1 MRVEEKKVNVI
12 GLGYVGLPSALL
24 LAQKGF
30 NIVGTDIS
38 VKLINKLATK
48 EISFDELEIEKVYLD
63 VIEKDNLKFSCKV
76 ERSDFYLICV
86 PTPCDSNNKAD
97 LSYVY
102 SVVDEIIKVMDENN
116 VLIIESTIPVGTCNQ
131 IKEYIKLRSNFY
143 DPNICHCPERVIP
156 GSSIKEILNN
166 DRVIGGTNEIITKE
180 VEELYNFWTNSKI
193 TIMSSEEAELVKL
206 IENSFRDVNIA
217 FANSIS
223 RICDSF
229 DFNSKLV
236 INAANLHPRVSIL
249 NPGIGVGGHCI
260 PVDPYFLIDKFP
272 NESSLL
278 KSAREINEDQIK
290 FVSKK
295 LIRIIK
301 KFNKTLPI
309 NLLGFSYKPN
319 TSDIRESPSI
329 AIAKELK
336 NFFYSRSI
344 YMYEPN
350 LNEDLYLENL
360 FISCKFEFSDE
371 DINVI
376 LVDHRQFQDLK
387 STQTIRAT
395 DIL

>member
-143 DPNICHCPERVIP
+143 DPNI
-156 GSSIKEILNN
+156 
-166 DRVIGGTNEIITKE
+166 
-180 VEELYNFWTNSKI
+180 
-193 TIMSSEEAELVKL
+193 
-206 IENSFRDVNIA
+206 
-217 FANSIS
+217 
-223 RICDSF
+223 
-229 DFNSKLV
+229 
-236 INAANLHPRVSIL
+236 
-249 NPGIGVGGHCI
+249 
-260 PVDPYFLIDKFP
+260 
-272 NESSLL
+272 
-278 KSAREINEDQIK
+278 
-290 FVSKK
+290 
-295 LIRIIK
+295 
-301 KFNKTLPI
+301 
-309 NLLGFSYKPN
+309 
-319 TSDIRESPSI
+319 
-329 AIAKELK
+329 
-336 NFFYSRSI
+336 
-344 YMYEPN
+344 
-350 LNEDLYLENL
+350 
-360 FISCKFEFSDE
+360 
-371 DINVI
+371 
-376 LVDHRQFQDLK
+376 
-387 STQTIRAT
+387 
-395 DIL
+395 